1 MKEVVEKEAME
12 LTYLRNEKCERLM
25 RTIKLCPLTR
35 KCEIKKVEKTG
46 MKTEIPK
53 TLPLA
58 A

>member
-1 MKEVVEKEAME
+1 MKEMIE
-12 LTYLRNEKCERLM
+12 LTYLKNEKCERLM

-46 MKTEIPK
+46 IETEMPK